1 MAEALIWSLIL
12 TLVFELGYALLWGI
26 KKVDIPLIVAMN
38 VLTNP
43 LVVLWNRHFAEA
55 GYLIATVIPELAAVT
70 VEAMLLC
77 RFGKAVKRP
86 VLLGICI
93 NVFSYFAGVLIQ
105 LFL

>member
-1 MAEALIWSLIL
+1 MVEALVWSLFL
-12 TLVFELGYALLWGI
+12 TLVFELGYALLWGV
-26 KKVDIPLIVAMN
+26 KAVDIPLILGMN

-55 GYLIATVIPELAAVT
+55 GYLIATVLPELCAIAAEV
-70 VEAMLLC
+70 MLLS
-77 RFGKAVKRP
+77 RFGKTVKRP

-105 LFL
+105 LFV